1 MDNPL
6 QMLLPIS
13 GFIGGIFLWSRV
25 AHLVIAL
32 SGLTP
37 NPSNAVKEL
46 TPLVEAYRR
55 LVLLIAAGWLTVTGA
70 VLAYMLHT
78 DKTGWALL
86 FGGIFAVPLF
96 TVTNFL
102 AIVRRHKNR
111 AAAPKSQSPN

>member
-6 QMLLPIS
+6 LMLLPIV

-37 NPSNAVKEL
+37 NPANPVKEL
-46 TPLVEAYRR
+46 SPVVKAYRR
-55 LVLLIAAGWLTVTGA
+55 LVLLIAAGWLTVIGV
-70 VLAYMLHT
+70 VLAYMLYA

-86 FGGIFAVPLF
+86 FIGIFTVPLL

-102 AIVRRHKNR
+102 VIVRRRQR
-111 AAAPKSQSPN
+111 ASGAKSQSSS

>member
-6 QMLLPIS
+6 QMLLPIV

-37 NPSNAVKEL
+37 NASKTKTEPAALEK
-46 TPLVEAYRR
+46 AYRR
-55 LVLLIAAGWLTVTGA
+55 LVLLIAAGWLMLTGG
-70 VLAYMLHT
+70 VLAYVLYT

-86 FGGIFAVPLF
+86 FAGVFGVPLF
-96 TVTNFL
+96 TVANFL
-102 AIVRRHKNR
+102 LIVRRHRSRR
-111 AAAPKSQSPN
+111 AGPESQSSN